1 MPYTL
6 SMGLFW
12 VLSAVVLGVVIGW
25 LMRSVVAQRQIERA
39 RTNHLDNLELER
51 LRTRVAELEPLA
63 DPDRSVTTDGGTDG

>member
-63 DPDRSVTTDGGTDG
+63 EPGRGVTTDGGTDG

>member
-51 LRTRVAELEPLA
+51 LRTRVAELERLA
-63 DPDRSVTTDGGTDG
+63 DPDRSVATDGGTDG